1 MITPLNIILICLII
15 AAIAY
20 LTYNIYKKNNPK
32 YEHFTEDDTTHVTE
46 ESDEYASR
54 LNVMKVFDAVL
65 NRKPTVDEI
74 KQYEI
79 TNNEQDLVSQVY
91 ENYQNEIK
99 EKLTAPPSASATT
112 NAALEEK
119 PTVAAAAEKAALQK
133 DVIGS
138 NIAEVVKDIRPP
150 AVTSSA
156 LEEKV
161 QKIIMESTELTIY
174 TQNLVDL
181 SDKML
186 KGQKNLGKLAND
198 LIRDMNKYSSDIGS
212 SETK

>member
-32 YEHFTEDDTTHVTE
+32 YEHFTEDDTTPVTE

>member
-32 YEHFTEDDTTHVTE
+32 YEHFTEDDTTPVTE

-138 NIAEVVKDIRPP
+138 NIAEVVKDIRPA

-198 LIRDMNKYSSDIGS
+198 LIRDMNKYSSDIR

>member
-32 YEHFTEDDTTHVTE
+32 YEHFTEDDTTPVTE

-79 TNNEQDLVSQVY
+79 TNNEQDLISQVY

-198 LIRDMNKYSSDIGS
+198 LIRDMNKYSSDIR

>member
-1 MITPLNIILICLII
+1 MVKSKSQQEEFLVSN
-15 AAIAY
+15 
-20 LTYNIYKKNNPK
+20 
-32 YEHFTEDDTTHVTE
+32 HFTEDDTTPVTE

-186 KGQKNLGKLAND
+186 KGQKNLAILFLCLKKSRN
-198 LIRDMNKYSSDIGS
+198 I
-212 SETK
+212 